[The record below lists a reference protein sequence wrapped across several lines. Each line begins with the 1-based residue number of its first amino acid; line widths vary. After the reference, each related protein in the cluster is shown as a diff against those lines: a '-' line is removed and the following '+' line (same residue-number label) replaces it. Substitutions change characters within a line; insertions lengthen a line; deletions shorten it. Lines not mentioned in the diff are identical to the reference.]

1 MSEAPPESTP
11 GRGAPTPAA
20 GGPLPGGPALGDL
33 RTAGPDRLV
42 EALRALPGTRPAADW
57 PAPRQL
63 PATYPGPAPDG
74 HYLLAGDAVVPL
86 VADEAGGALRVR
98 LADGTPVDDVLARL
112 GGAPLAERV
121 PALAYGANRSPHS
134 LAMKLAHHGY
144 TPPGPASVL
153 PVLAGTV
160 ADLDVVAAGFS
171 WQGFVYADL
180 VPSPGT
186 RVSVLVTLLDPG
198 QVAAINDSEGVGRG
212 LYECAFVPGFE
223 VEGTATT
230 FRALAYAGCRPVFV
244 SPEAGTPVAFSAIA
258 AAGRRFPAD
267 EQVGLLAHVLRTT
280 GALAEAAALLRLG
293 GPGAPAGD
301 VAVARELVRL
311 VSGQWWYAHNT
322 DDRPMGLAVE
332 AERLV
337 SGAMAAHAAPES
349 TAERLAAQGDA
360 LTAEAAYAC
369 GPGLRLAAHA
379 RLA

>member
-1 MSEAPPESTP
+1 V
-11 GRGAPTPAA
+11 
-20 GGPLPGGPALGDL
+20 
-33 RTAGPDRLV
+33 RTAGADRLV
-42 EALRALPGTRPAADW
+42 AALRALPGTRPARDW

-74 HYLLAGDAVVPL
+74 HYLLIDDAVVPL
-86 VADEAGGALRVR
+86 VADEAGGAAGPDGTAGALRVR

-180 VPSPGT
+180 APSPGT

-212 LYECAFVPGFE
+212 LYECAFVPGFT

-244 SPEAGTPVAFSAIA
+244 SPEAGTPLAFSAIA
-258 AAGRRFPAD
+258 ASGRRFPA
-267 EQVGLLAHVLRTT
+267 EAQVGVLAHVLRST
-280 GALAEAAALLRLG
+280 GVVGDVAALLRV
-293 GPGAPAGD
+293 PASD
-301 VAVARELVRL
+301 EVAVARELVRL

-337 SGAMAAHAAPES
+337 GAALAAHAAPQS

-360 LTAEAAYAC
+360 LSAEAAYAC
-369 GPGLRLAAHA
+369 GPALRLAAHA